1 LFFCPIYYALHASIS
16 FLLTLILT
24 FTCYK
29 CNNNFNAWR
38 EIPERSNKYNFYL
51 SFSFS
56 SLSLSLSL
64 PPLSLFFLLLLSSLI
79 LISFKKNPILL
90 LISQFYFTPI
100 TLSRRRGFQTRNF
113 RRWLTVIR
121 SRVRLPNVIS
131 LRCKQNRTL
140 PSPLR
145 WNEFTL
151 YAGPPFHVCD
161 ANFPCACK
169 RQLPHR

>member
-1 LFFCPIYYALHASIS
+1 MLYMHRSVSYWHLYWLLLVINVIIILTLEEKSQSAQINTISIYLSP
-16 FLLTLILT
+16 FLL
-24 FTCYK
+24 
-29 CNNNFNAWR
+29 
-38 EIPERSNKYNFYL
+38 
-51 SFSFS
+51 
-56 SLSLSLSL
+56 SLSLSLS

>member
-1 LFFCPIYYALHASIS
+1 MLYMHRSVSYWHLYWLLLVINVIIILTLEEKSQSAQINTISIYLSP
-16 FLLTLILT
+16 FLL
-24 FTCYK
+24 
-29 CNNNFNAWR
+29 
-38 EIPERSNKYNFYL
+38 
-51 SFSFS
+51 

-64 PPLSLFFLLLLSSLI
+64 SPPPLSLFFLLLLSSLI

-151 YAGPPFHVCD
+151 YTGPPFHVCD